1 MKEDIFVKRTVMQ
14 YNYPNMNKTFVL
26 ILFVVSSI
34 SSFGQNYKYHSLFI
48 FSFTRYVQWPESFN
62 QGDFEITV
70 FGDSPLVTELTNM
83 AQSKKV
89 GERTI
94 KVHKINSVAEIK
106 KCHILFVP
114 ASKSDQIAEIIAKI
128 NSQSI
133 LLVTEETGLGAKG
146 SNINF
151 IIRDGKLA
159 FELNQVSINKQNL
172 KVSNELSRLAILI

>member
-1 MKEDIFVKRTVMQ
+1 MKEDIFVKTSVMK
-14 YNYPNMNKTFVL
+14 YNYPNMRKVSVL
-26 ILFVVSSI
+26 ILFVFLSI

-70 FGDSPLVTELTNM
+70 YGDSPLLSELSNM
-83 AQSKKV
+83 AQTKKV

-94 KVHKINSVAEIK
+94 KVSKINSISEIK
-106 KCHILFVP
+106 KCHILFIP
-114 ASKSDQIAEIIAKI
+114 ASKSDQIAEIISKI

-133 LLVTEETGLGAKG
+133 LLVTEENGLGSKG

-159 FELNQVSINKQNL
+159 FELNQVTINKQNL